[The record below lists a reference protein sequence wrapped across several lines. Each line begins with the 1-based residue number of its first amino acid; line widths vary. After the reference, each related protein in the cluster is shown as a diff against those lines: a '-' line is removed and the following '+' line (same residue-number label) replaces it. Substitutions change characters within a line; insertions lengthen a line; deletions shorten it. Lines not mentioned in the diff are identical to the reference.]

1 MSLNSFSSCLYP
13 PSAGVLDL
21 YYQSP
26 ILFLWILSFFLQV
39 GSHVSQ
45 PGLEVTVELNFSSSN
60 LVGLRACASHLAHS
74 PMEDNKILVALEDF
88 FIKSISRT

>member
-1 MSLNSFSSCLYP
+1 M
-13 PSAGVLDL
+13 
-21 YYQSP
+21 
-26 ILFLWILSFFLQV
+26 
-39 GSHVSQ
+39 SQ

-60 LVGLRACASHLAHS
+60 LVGLQARASHLAHS